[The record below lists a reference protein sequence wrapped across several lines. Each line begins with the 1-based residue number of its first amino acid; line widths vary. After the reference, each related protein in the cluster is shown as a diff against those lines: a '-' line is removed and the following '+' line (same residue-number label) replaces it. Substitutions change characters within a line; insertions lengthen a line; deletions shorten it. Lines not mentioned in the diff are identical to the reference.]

1 MEVCNMRILFTI
13 LLSLSVMIADAQ
25 ESQGEYEDFLAD
37 QHLSAKEYIL
47 SLFEKYDIVIL
58 CERDHREI
66 TQYDL
71 ILDVISDKRFR
82 SEVGNIYTEI
92 GNFQRNDIL
101 NEFLCNDALNDRA
114 ARREALEIQRDSYGA
129 GLWEKSNYAYF
140 IHGVWDTNKRDDNNV
155 KIYNLDI
162 GIRDWATSTVEDIR
176 ERDSLI
182 PQRDSILADNF
193 LRAYNVSSTEKALVI
208 LNFRHAFVKD
218 IGKSANAGRYI
229 AELFPGKVAN
239 VMISGTS
246 LSYDMSLTAIAQGR
260 WDASF
265 MNAGKENVGFDL
277 AGSPFGQTRFDMIP
291 LPDCGNYEDWFTGM
305 VYYGYFPDYRIVC
318 NFKNFLNRRFAKELI
333 RRYRLEAEVYDNP
346 VPTEKELKAR
356 YNTIIDRRYSD
367 EAMFEESIKQIEKYL
382 H

>member
-1 MEVCNMRILFTI
+1 MRILFTI

-66 TQYDL
+66 TQYEL

-101 NEFLCNDALNDRA
+101 NEFLCNDALSDRA

-162 GIRDWATSTVEDIR
+162 GIRDWATATVEDIR
-176 ERDSLI
+176 KRDSLM

-193 LRAYNVSSTEKALVI
+193 LRTYNVSSTEKALVI

-346 VPTEKELKAR
+346 VQTEKELKAR

-367 EAMFEESIKQIEKYL
+367 DAMFEESIKQIEKYL

>member
-1 MEVCNMRILFTI
+1 MRILFTI

-101 NEFLCNDALNDRA
+101 NEFLCNDALSDRA

-176 ERDSLI
+176 ERDSLM

-260 WDASF
+260 WDA
-265 MNAGKENVGFDL
+265 
-277 AGSPFGQTRFDMIP
+277 
-291 LPDCGNYEDWFTGM
+291 
-305 VYYGYFPDYRIVC
+305 
-318 NFKNFLNRRFAKELI
+318 
-333 RRYRLEAEVYDNP
+333 
-346 VPTEKELKAR
+346 
-356 YNTIIDRRYSD
+356 
-367 EAMFEESIKQIEKYL
+367 
-382 H
+382 

>member
-66 TQYDL
+66 TQYEL

-101 NEFLCNDALNDRA
+101 NEFLCNDALSDRA

-162 GIRDWATSTVEDIR
+162 GIRDWATATVEDIR
-176 ERDSLI
+176 KRDSLM

-193 LRAYNVSSTEKALVI
+193 LRTYNVSSTEKALVI

-346 VPTEKELKAR
+346 VQTEKELKAR

-367 EAMFEESIKQIEKYL
+367 DAMFEESIKQIEKYL